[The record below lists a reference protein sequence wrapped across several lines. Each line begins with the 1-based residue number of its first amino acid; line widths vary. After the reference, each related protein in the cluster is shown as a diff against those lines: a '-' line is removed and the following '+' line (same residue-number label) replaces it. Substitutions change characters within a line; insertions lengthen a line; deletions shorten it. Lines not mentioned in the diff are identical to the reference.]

1 MDWLWELINDIE
13 SAESK
18 NSIKFSP
25 VLHEARCAERMKA
38 WEKVIHWAVLDDRDV
53 S

>member
-1 MDWLWELINDIE
+1 MEKIEIWELILDLE
-13 SAESK
+13 SRESK

-38 WEKVIHWAVLDDRDV
+38 WEKLIWFVCDNYQ
-53 S
+53 